1 MKRKSIFASVL
12 ALVVICVMATGC
24 FFSQMTEQQVKG
36 PIYTMTIKL
45 PYEFKGEMKE
55 QELQSNTNIYI
66 DKFANCVDKPVG
78 EDLNLVEFD
87 VVDFDA
93 DGVKETFGDPSTDEG
108 KQKLSNFGAQFVARY
123 IASMTKAA
131 KIDNPNMDSTETT
144 VDGRRA
150 TVTTVDGKLKG
161 EDERLKVIY
170 IEDPDEAW
178 MITLAYPKEREDG
191 IGKKID
197 KDIIPNIKLTKN
209 E

>member
-1 MKRKSIFASVL
+1 MKRKSIFASIL

-24 FFSQMTEQQVKG
+24 FFTQLTEQTIKG
-36 PIYTMTIKL
+36 PIYTLTIKL

-66 DKFANCVDKPVG
+66 DKFANCMDRPVG

-87 VVDFDA
+87 VLDFDA

-108 KQKLSNFGAQFVARY
+108 KQKFSQFGAQFVARY
-123 IASMTKAA
+123 IASMTSAA
-131 KIDNPNMDSTETT
+131 KIENPNMDSSETT
-144 VDGRRA
+144 IDGRRA
-150 TVTTVDGKLKG
+150 TETIVDGKIKG
-161 EDERLKVIY
+161 QDERLKVIY
-170 IEDPDEAW
+170 IEDPEESW
-178 MITLAYPKEREDG
+178 MITLAYPKEKEDD

-197 KDIIPNIKLTKN
+197 KEILPNIKLTKN